1 MSVCVA
7 VYEIGRLVYK
17 LVHSF
22 VYSFIASCP
31 GQCLLSVNTHCVLL
45 PSFVLFFFD
54 FLYGLTS
61 HTFVCQSQ
69 NISTR
74 FLFPSVLL
82 WSM

>member
-1 MSVCVA
+1 MSICVA
-7 VYEIGRLVYK
+7 VFEIGRLVYK

-22 VYSFIASCP
+22 VYSFVASCP
-31 GQCLLSVNTHCVLL
+31 DRCLLSVNTHCVLS
-45 PSFVLFFFD
+45 SFVLLFFD

-69 NISTR
+69 NIYTR

-82 WSM
+82 LSM